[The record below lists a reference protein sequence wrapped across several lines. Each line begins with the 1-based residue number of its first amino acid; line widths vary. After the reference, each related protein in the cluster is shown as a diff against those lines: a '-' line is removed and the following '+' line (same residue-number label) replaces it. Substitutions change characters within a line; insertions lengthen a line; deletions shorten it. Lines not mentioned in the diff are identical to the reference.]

1 MHRLALH
8 HAQPSATGYAE
19 PYYALQIATW
29 LTDERYPEMNHQ
41 NPKGKTG
48 DATSKIRDS
57 RQ

>member
-1 MHRLALH
+1 MHGLALH
-8 HAQPSATGYAE
+8 HAQPSATVFAE
-19 PYYALQIATW
+19 PSYALQIATW

-41 NPKGKTG
+41 KSKGKTG